1 MVEQIDEESQGSRV
15 ISRALMIWTRPR
27 NVSFVGTGFFPNT
40 KVYVFFDGTN
50 MTNFTTPASTEFTED
65 GATPTEGGQL
75 VTTAN
80 GSVNGTMRILEYAN
94 LGLEANP
101 KFKTGE
107 LEFTITSS
115 SENKTSPLLR
125 TAGTVVYL
133 SKGILETEQ
142 ETIIATRNAT
152 VVQRSVTETTS
163 RLDTS
168 SRVIRTQQ
176 ANRGGEVEGGGAN
189 DPLAQTFIID
199 EDGGCFITSIDLYVE
214 TKDTVLLMWVEVR
227 NVVNGY

>member
-1 MVEQIDEESQGSRV
+1 ME
-15 ISRALMIWTRPR
+15 P
-27 NVSFVGTGFFPNT
+27 
-40 KVYVFFDGTN
+40 
-50 MTNFTTPASTEFTED
+50 
-65 GATPTEGGQL
+65 
-75 VTTAN
+75 
-80 GSVNGTMRILEYAN
+80 
-94 LGLEANP
+94 GLEANP

-115 SENKTSPLLR
+115 SENKISPLPR
-125 TAGTVVYL
+125 TGTVVYL

-176 ANRGGEVEGGGAN
+176 ANRGGEDLKVNAN

-214 TKDTVLLMWVEVR
+214 TKDTVLPMWVEVR
-227 NVVNGY
+227 KCC

>member
-1 MVEQIDEESQGSRV
+1 MQIS
-15 ISRALMIWTRPR
+15 
-27 NVSFVGTGFFPNT
+27 
-40 KVYVFFDGTN
+40 
-50 MTNFTTPASTEFTED
+50 
-65 GATPTEGGQL
+65 
-75 VTTAN
+75 
-80 GSVNGTMRILEYAN
+80 
-94 LGLEANP
+94 GLEANP

-214 TKDTVLLMWVEVR
+214 TKDTVLPMWVEVR